1 MKFFTKDWYE
11 EMQILGFLMLPE
23 TKEEWDENI
32 EDYEKYGMD
41 YKRIFKED
49 VDLKKSDLLRFLPE
63 SFHPYINDYSINSE
77 YPPLELRIMAEQWLK
92 EYHKRMEILDQ
103 EYINHYK
110 SIKDK
115 LSNNVVQLHDNSLHD
130 ARVIS
135 YEIPS
140 KDTFTIILDCRGGFH
155 YFTDIK
161 VTFTGVTELSIPNQ
175 LEGASWLYDE
185 VYCTNTGFE
194 YHVLFDCP
202 LTEFNITAEN
212 VLIAEL

>member
-140 KDTFTIILDCRGGFH
+140 KDTFSIILDLQRR
-155 YFTDIK
+155 
-161 VTFTGVTELSIPNQ
+161 LS
-175 LEGASWLYDE
+175 
-185 VYCTNTGFE
+185 
-194 YHVLFDCP
+194 LFYRHQS
-202 LTEFNITAEN
+202 NIYRSY
-212 VLIAEL
+212 